1 MILFSYKSTSSSDI
15 YIVVTMFRKK
25 IMRDLQTNL
34 VLGPADDLVAGAA
47 EEKERLG
54 YSESNILD
62 MLRVGDSQDS
72 GHDSPHRL

>member
-1 MILFSYKSTSSSDI
+1 
-15 YIVVTMFRKK
+15 
-25 IMRDLQTNL
+25 MRDLQTNL

-54 YSESNILD
+54 CSESNILD

-72 GHDSPHRL
+72 GHDSPHRLEKSRKGLSKYYVNQFGDILDQ

>member
-72 GHDSPHRL
+72 GHDSPHR

>member
-1 MILFSYKSTSSSDI
+1 
-15 YIVVTMFRKK
+15 MFRKK

-34 VLGPADDLVAGAA
+34 VLGPADDLVAGAGAA

-72 GHDSPHRL
+72 GHDSPHR